1 MSVVVGDRRVMPI
14 VVKIMLI
21 VGVYIPDRNYSQK
34 NLTNWTDNLSG
45 SLAPGRGMSPT
56 PICVGCG
63 SAVYIVQIIL
73 VQC

>member
-1 MSVVVGDRRVMPI
+1 MMGGYVPDCDRCGAELTKM
-14 VVKIMLI
+14 M
-21 VGVYIPDRNYSQK
+21 QEK

>member
-1 MSVVVGDRRVMPI
+1 MMGGYVPDCDGC
-14 VVKIMLI
+14 
-21 VGVYIPDRNYSQK
+21 GVELTKMVWKK

-56 PICVGCG
+56 PICVGSG

>member
-1 MSVVVGDRRVMPI
+1 MSVVVGDRRVMQI

-21 VGVYIPDRNYSQK
+21 VGVYVPDRNYFQK

-56 PICVGCG
+56 PISGGCV
-63 SAVYIVQIIL
+63 SAV
-73 VQC
+73 